1 MSDEPVG
8 IVTISDPVTRGAPPP
23 ETEVRVRTL
32 RDLFEACRDAPP
44 SRVVRVS
51 LKGAEGE
58 VRLNFGSFI
67 RS

>member
-8 IVTISDPVTRGAPPP
+8 IVTISGAVTQGAPPP
-23 ETEVRVRTL
+23 ENEIRVRTL

-58 VRLNFGSFI
+58 VLLNFGSFI
-67 RS
+67 RR